1 MWPWGA
7 AKKVSVCTVS
17 RREQEELGEIP
28 PTPFLSLVF
37 GQQLNFIDSFWV
49 QTTSFFSL
57 PIHIRRATSNRMM
70 TPPSSSVQKWVL
82 RPKRFPKS
90 TLPFCPFPC
99 QREKGA
105 SLSRLRRLFEI
116 DFRSFFFFN
125 SFSLFLWPHPC
136 VWCGGEKRLLLPF
149 QYIRRR
155 RGKCKSGSQAKERWR
170 GFLALEPCL
179 FLLFFLFSLSTD
191 TSSLS
196 LSPFLLL
203 LLLAFRSH
211 LPPPPPLIV
220 CREIEMGRERET
232 RRNEIHPT

>member
-1 MWPWGA
+1 
-7 AKKVSVCTVS
+7 
-17 RREQEELGEIP
+17 
-28 PTPFLSLVF
+28 
-37 GQQLNFIDSFWV
+37 
-49 QTTSFFSL
+49 
-57 PIHIRRATSNRMM
+57 MM

-105 SLSRLRRLFEI
+105 SLSRLCRLFEI
-116 DFRSFFFFN
+116 DFRSFFSSFN
-125 SFSLFLWPHPC
+125 SFSLF
-136 VWCGGEKRLLLPF
+136 CGLILVYGVEGEKRLLLPF
-149 QYIRRR
+149 QYMRRR

-196 LSPFLLL
+196 LPLFLLL